1 MVDGFLSSI
10 IFFIFNLFSLAN
22 FYIAR
27 FYFSFT
33 YKKCNENIT
42 GMILILELITVLVQ
56 RYVKKEDE
64 IMEIERLFV
73 LNTQRLIGGK
83 DPVASEELTRSRLVE
98 DIQHK
103 ISAMGI
109 GV

>member
-1 MVDGFLSSI
+1 
-10 IFFIFNLFSLAN
+10 
-22 FYIAR
+22 
-27 FYFSFT
+27 
-33 YKKCNENIT
+33 
-42 GMILILELITVLVQ
+42 MILILELITVLVQ